1 MLSDRCLSVCPLCNV
16 GVLWPN
22 GWMDQH
28 ETWHRGRPRPW
39 SYSVR
44 WGPVPP
50 PPKGHSSNF
59 RPMSVAKRSPISA
72 RPTAEHLFRDV
83 IHLTH
88 NTIFVSPLYSTI
100 WLICT
105 VYKFVN
111 RVLQLYKLINV
122 ICSYSIVLLM
132 QK

>member
-1 MLSDRCLSVCPLCNV
+1 
-16 GVLWPN
+16 
-22 GWMDQH
+22 
-28 ETWHRGRPRPW
+28 
-39 SYSVR
+39 
-44 WGPVPP
+44 
-50 PPKGHSSNF
+50 
-59 RPMSVAKRSPISA
+59 MSVAKRSPISA

-111 RVLQLYKLINV
+111 RVLYKLGKCYMQLQYCFINAKV
-122 ICSYSIVLLM
+122 TKHHTGYRR
-132 QK
+132 